1 MSEMTMP
8 TIIGVVLG
16 VLIGALLIYLNIG
29 VI

>member
-1 MSEMTMP
+1 MSEMTLP

-16 VLIGALLIYLNIG
+16 VAIGALLIYLNIG